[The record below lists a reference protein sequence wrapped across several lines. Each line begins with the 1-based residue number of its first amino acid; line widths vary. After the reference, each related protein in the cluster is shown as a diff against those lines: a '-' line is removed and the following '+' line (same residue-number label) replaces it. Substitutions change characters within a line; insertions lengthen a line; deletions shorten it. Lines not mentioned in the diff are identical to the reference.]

1 MGRESGHA
9 AIELA
14 LGVGLLLIPAAIVVL
29 GFGPWSERIVLA
41 EAAAAEAS
49 RAAVLALDVGPGTGV
64 VLEMADNYGL
74 GAGDTRIGWCGAVPV
89 AGGVGD
95 CIFARGETVT
105 AEVQVW
111 VPFVPTP
118 WGSIGGVWIS
128 RAHSENV
135 DLYRSLG

>member
-14 LGVGLLLIPAAIVVL
+14 LGVGLLLVPAAIVVL
-29 GFGPWSERIVLA
+29 GFGPWSERAVFA

-49 RAAVLALDVGPGTGV
+49 RAAVLALGVDSGTS
-64 VLEMADNYGL
+64 VLREMADNYGL
-74 GAGDTRIGWCGAVPV
+74 GDGDVRVGWCGSVPV
-89 AGGVGD
+89 AGGAGVCG
-95 CIFARGETVT
+95 FARGAAVT

-111 VPFVPTP
+111 VPGVQTP

-128 RAHSENV
+128 RSHSEIV